1 MTIACPIKFG
11 NILLICYCWSMVNIV
26 HVYSSF
32 IKIYVPAGCMYTNL
46 LGVRRTQS
54 DQHIQHLPVQM

>member
-1 MTIACPIKFG
+1 
-11 NILLICYCWSMVNIV
+11 MVNIV